1 MKDVSG
7 TIKERRTVRRF
18 TDAPVEQEAIVS
30 LLNEAAGLYE
40 AEGTPHWRCLYA
52 GDPESRD
59 ELAECMIAKVKGSTL
74 AKLLPAK
81 MTEFLKKQIINTPAH
96 IIFIAEAAD
105 TQQQRDVNFAAVCSI
120 MQNVQLLGWEQGLGM
135 LWYTDPMI
143 LSESLYEKIGMREGE
158 RIAGI
163 LEIGYFEKT
172 PRARKRKPAE
182 RSWTTIGED
191 GSLLPGSSLISPQ
204 NVLKLLNEA
213 VWAPNDGLRQPWR
226 FIYVTGSEVARQLSS
241 VEEQVVLPLLLV
253 VATEEADPHKQQED
267 YAAVCCLV
275 QNFQLLAKSEP
286 WQVRRHIPEW
296 VYERERCKALGL
308 RPLERIV
315 AVLELGG
322 GNRGPE
328 SGALP
333 PEVRIE
339 LNSFVKTG
347 PL

>member
-1 MKDVSG
+1 MKNVSG
-7 TIKERRTVRRF
+7 TIRERRTIRRF
-18 TDAPVEQEAIVS
+18 SDKPVKQETIVS

-52 GDPESRD
+52 LTPESRD
-59 ELAECMIAKVKGSTL
+59 ELAECMIAKVKGSNL

-81 MTEFLKKQIINTPAH
+81 MTDLLKKQIMNTPAH

-105 TQQQRDVNFAAVCSI
+105 TQQQRDVNYAAVCSI

-143 LSESLYEKIGMREGE
+143 HSESFYEKIGLREGE
-158 RIAGI
+158 RFAGI
-163 LEIGYFEKT
+163 LEIGYFEKV
-172 PRARKRKPAE
+172 PMARKRKPAE

-191 GSLLPGSSLISPQ
+191 GSLLPGTSLISPQ

-226 FIYVTGSEVARQLSS
+226 FIYVTDSEVARQLSS
-241 VEEQVVLPLLLV
+241 AKEQALLPFLVV

-275 QNFQLLAKSEP
+275 QNFQLLAKSER
-286 WQVRRHIPEW
+286 WQVRRHIPVW
-296 VYERERCKALGL
+296 VYEQERCKELGL

-315 AVLELGG
+315 AVLELG
-322 GNRGPE
+322 RDK
-328 SGALP
+328 SWSASRALP
-333 PEVRIE
+333 PQVRIE
-339 LNSFVKTG
+339 LNSFVKTE

>member
-1 MKDVSG
+1 MKNVSG
-7 TIKERRTVRRF
+7 TIRERRTIRRF
-18 TDAPVEQEAIVS
+18 SDMPVEQETIVS
-30 LLNEAAGLYE
+30 VLNEAAGLYE

-52 GDPESRD
+52 GTPESRD

-74 AKLLPAK
+74 AKLLPSK
-81 MTEFLKKQIINTPAH
+81 MTVLLKKQIMNTPAH
-96 IIFIAEAAD
+96 ILFIAEAAE
-105 TQQQRDVNFAAVCSI
+105 TQQQRDVNYAAVCSI

-135 LWYTDPMI
+135 LWYTDPII
-143 LSESLYEKIGMREGE
+143 LSESLYKKIGLREGE
-158 RIAGI
+158 RFAGI
-163 LEIGYFEKT
+163 LEIGYFDK
-172 PRARKRKPAE
+172 AQKGRKRTPAE
-182 RSWTTIGED
+182 RSWTIIGEE
-191 GSLLPGSSLISPQ
+191 GSLLADSTLPAPQ
-204 NVLKLLNEA
+204 SVQKLLNEA
-213 VWAPNDGLRQPWR
+213 VWAPNDGLREPWR
-226 FIYVTGSEVARQLSS
+226 FVYVTGGEVARQLSS
-241 VEEQVVLPLLLV
+241 AEEQALLPLLLV

-275 QNFQLLAKSEP
+275 QNFQLLAKSEA
-286 WQVRRHIPEW
+286 WRVRRHIPEW

-322 GNRGPE
+322 DKSGPE
-328 SGALP
+328 SRALP